1 MKNNIGQRILIV
13 DQDNDTIKSIRDIF
27 AKREKATVLSAKTA
41 DVAVELAWRKKPD
54 MIIVNTEL
62 IDLSGWDVLGILKKN
77 DPTRRIPFIML
88 DNPGNIESEIRALNS
103 GADDYIGKPFKSDV
117 FVARIKAVLR
127 RYLTSISHKETEEV
141 VKSGNITINMS
152 THQVFVKDKEIN
164 LTPKEFALL
173 YLFIK
178 KQGRVLNRVF
188 LSGTIWERE
197 YFDASHTIDRHIANL
212 RKKLGK
218 DGKRIET
225 LHTIGYKFV
234 AEDTSSN

>member
-1 MKNNIGQRILIV
+1 
-13 DQDNDTIKSIRDIF
+13 
-27 AKREKATVLSAKTA
+27 
-41 DVAVELAWRKKPD
+41 
-54 MIIVNTEL
+54 
-62 IDLSGWDVLGILKKN
+62 
-77 DPTRRIPFIML
+77 
-88 DNPGNIESEIRALNS
+88 
-103 GADDYIGKPFKSDV
+103 
-117 FVARIKAVLR
+117 
-127 RYLTSISHKETEEV
+127 LTSISHKETEEV